1 MLGMCQRNTR
11 AEQVNPQMD
20 QQRKNFQSTIDDQ
33 FFEQLVKATYLK
45 GETIYQYFLSK
56 ASTQDQTLSINV
68 FTTAIVH
75 LGLTWHPTPT
85 NNFFN
90 QIDIMVNKVASGK
103 VTATQL
109 DEVVNLGC
117 KRTINEMS
125 DEILK
130 IIRDQAI
137 SQKQDFKLLVK
148 Q

>member
-45 GETIYQYFLSK
+45 GETVYQYFLSK

-68 FTTAIVH
+68 FTTAIIH

>member
-45 GETIYQYFLSK
+45 GETVYQYFLSK

>member
-45 GETIYQYFLSK
+45 GETVYQYFLSK

-117 KRTINEMS
+117 KRTINEIS